1 MVEPVF
7 ITIGV
12 LITLSLISPFLSGKK
27 LLNYSA
33 SAVYT
38 LLLIYLAY
46 VLYQGIGLGKL
57 KGLTPGL
64 LSYAVLSVSLIAGA
78 LTSLSLSKLGK
89 KAGIAVSL
97 ISAGIL
103 ANFVLSSTLNPFY
116 IIAAWGLLSVSS
128 YGIAAIPKDKVSLG
142 NSLKYAFMG
151 GLSFQ
156 LLLLSFVLYYLFVG
170 SVLGLPIVI
179 GAALLVTAIGF
190 KIGVVPFHMWL
201 PDVYG
206 TSDPIAVSVL
216 SSLMKLGPI
225 ALLVNLF
232 GVGLVFLTGLEK
244 EALLTFLMLLAVLTM
259 TWGNVTA
266 AVQRDVQKMLA
277 YSSIS
282 HIGFMLMAISVI
294 IASYMYGVSATLA
307 YIALIIYLFSYSI
320 SKASAF
326 SYMKGFDNRS
336 YESIKGAGRTYGG
349 VSGMFSVSLLNLL
362 GLPPLLGFWAKLFVF
377 MSAASPNIALFYV
390 GYIPWYALVG
400 IINSVISAFY
410 YVRVL
415 QSLYT
420 ESKPNAVFEG
430 LRLTII
436 VSSAFLIVGGIIL
449 PILFI

>member
-1 MVEPVF
+1 MVEPFF
-7 ITIGV
+7 IIMSV
-12 LITLSLISPFLSGKK
+12 LIVLSLISPFLSGKK

-33 SAVYT
+33 SAIYT

-46 VLYQGIGLGKL
+46 VLFKGIGLGKF
-57 KGLTPGL
+57 KELTPGL
-64 LSYAVLSVSLIAGA
+64 LSYAVLGVSLIAGA
-78 LTSLSLSKLGK
+78 LTSLSLNKIGK
-89 KAGIAVSL
+89 NSGIAVSL

-128 YGIAAIPKDKVSLG
+128 YGIAAIPKDRVSLG

-156 LLLLSFVLYYLFVG
+156 LLLLSFVLYYSG

-232 GVGLVFLTGLEK
+232 NVGLVYLTGYQK
-244 EALLTFLMLLAVLTM
+244 VALLTFLMLLAVLTM

-282 HIGFMLMAISVI
+282 HIGFILMAISVI
-294 IASYMYGVSATLA
+294 IASYIYGVSAALA

-320 SKASAF
+320 SKAGAF

-336 YESIKGAGRTYGG
+336 YESIKGAGRTYAD

-377 MSAASPNIALFYV
+377 MSAANPNIAIFYI

-436 VSSAFLIVGGIIL
+436 VSSAILIIGGIIL
-449 PILFI
+449 PTLFI